1 MTTTIEEADVLTGE
15 TALAPD
21 RESDD
26 YAVLA
31 AWYSGFAYA
40 EHYRKVV
47 QPQCRELVR
56 GTYATKGEK
65 ITEAR
70 LDDLARLHPIYLDY
84 LARHLAGRTKWEAEY
99 RAAGG
104 LT

>member
-1 MTTTIEEADVLTGE
+1 MTSDHYESGDVGPVDVLTGE

-47 QPQCRELVR
+47 QAQCWPGVGVLHRAHAGYQLAVLV
-56 GTYATKGEK
+56 
-65 ITEAR
+65 
-70 LDDLARLHPIYLDY
+70 DDSQLPP
-84 LARHLAGRTKWEAEY
+84 T
-99 RAAGG
+99 
-104 LT
+104 